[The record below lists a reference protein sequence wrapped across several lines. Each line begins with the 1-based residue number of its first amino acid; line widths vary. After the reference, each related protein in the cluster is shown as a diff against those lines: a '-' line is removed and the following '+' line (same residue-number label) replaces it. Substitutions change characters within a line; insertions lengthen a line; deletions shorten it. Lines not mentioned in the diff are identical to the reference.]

1 MESDSNS
8 SHKLSSTADVAC
20 AFSVAAG
27 TVGRTRVG
35 VRVGIDVCV
44 GVSVGSEVLLM
55 IGWKVAVFATKLGF
69 GADCDVHPVK
79 ISKKKKVDK
88 QGFIV

>member
-1 MESDSNS
+1 VESDSNS
-8 SHKLSSTADVAC
+8 SQRPSSTADVAC

-27 TVGRTRVG
+27 TVGRRRVG

-44 GVSVGSEVLLM
+44 VVVVGRGVLLR

-69 GADCDVHPVK
+69 GTDCDVHPTK
-79 ISKKKKVDK
+79 ISKKKKVGK
-88 QGFIV
+88 EGFIV